1 MKEEYDRLGIPTVPL
16 LDKIK
21 VKDFLLKKPEDYIIK
36 SQYGSTLMEGIV
48 IKNYNRKNV
57 WGRQIFGKIV
67 RAEFKEQNRATFG
80 GIKKDINNDS
90 AAITDTFC
98 TDARI
103 RKNVLK
109 LVNVGGNKLGM
120 ELMQYLPVQV
130 IEDIFK
136 EETSAILKNY
146 KNIDIR
152 TLKSLVAK
160 KCTLTIKDMMN
171 EKVGLK

>member
-1 MKEEYDRLGIPTVPL
+1 
-16 LDKIK
+16 
-21 VKDFLLKKPEDYIIK
+21 
-36 SQYGSTLMEGIV
+36 
-48 IKNYNRKNV
+48 
-57 WGRQIFGKIV
+57 
-67 RAEFKEQNRATFG
+67 
-80 GIKKDINNDS
+80 
-90 AAITDTFC
+90 
-98 TDARI
+98 
-103 RKNVLK
+103 
-109 LVNVGGNKLGM
+109 M